1 MHYNKVDMKRVLA
14 FDIGIKNLAF
24 AVVDHLQ
31 EDQEIRSE
39 ICALQQV
46 NLLPPVTEVKC
57 SICALK
63 ASYTVLVPY
72 CKRHIPKTHTV
83 LKELTKKLP
92 TLATLKELAQTHN
105 CVPIT
110 PGKQGIID
118 ALATKFAFPYTQPKQ
133 ANASH
138 VSLEIIHDGLR
149 TMVRANWDLFVTCS
163 HVLLENQPAFTNPH
177 MKSVQILLYA
187 TLREA
192 YLQAHAQ
199 EQSHAYPQIRLV
211 HAKKKVTTAPKGDA
225 GYAMRKRGSEERFTT
240 LFESGALKG
249 TTFYEAWKR
258 APKKADMADA
268 LCMCMDVE

>member
-1 MHYNKVDMKRVLA
+1 MKRVLA

-24 AVVDHLQ
+24 AIVDRTDTSHVH
-31 EDQEIRSE
+31 
-39 ICALQQV
+39 ALQQV
-46 NLLPPVTEVKC
+46 NLLPPVTAVTC
-57 SICALK
+57 SVCTLK
-63 ASYTVLVPY
+63 ASYQVTRPY

-92 TLATLKELAQTHN
+92 TLPILKELAQTHG
-105 CVPIT
+105 CVPTT
-110 PGKQGIID
+110 PGKQGVLD

-149 TMVRANWDLFVTCS
+149 EMVRTHWDLFIACS

-177 MKSVQILLYA
+177 MKSVQVLLYA

-192 YLQAHAQ
+192 YLQYS
-199 EQSHAYPQIRLV
+199 QSQSQAMPQIRLV
-211 HAKKKVTTAPKGDA
+211 HAKKKMTTAPKGDA
-225 GYAMRKRGSEERFTT
+225 GYAERKRGSEERLVT
-240 LFESGALKG
+240 LFESGTLIG
-249 TTFYEAWKR
+249 PLFYEAWKH

-268 LCMCMDVE
+268 LCMCMDLE

>member
-1 MHYNKVDMKRVLA
+1 MKRVLA

-24 AVVDHLQ
+24 AVVDRTTQHVL
-31 EDQEIRSE
+31 
-39 ICALQQV
+39 ALQQI
-46 NLLPPVTEVKC
+46 NLLPPVTAVTC
-57 SICALK
+57 SVCALK
-63 ASYTVLVPY
+63 ASYQVTLPY

-92 TLATLKELAQTHN
+92 TLPTLKELAQTHG

-110 PGKQGIID
+110 SGKQGVLD

-138 VSLEIIHDGLR
+138 ASLEIIHDGLR
-149 TMVRANWDLFVTCS
+149 EMVHTYWDLFSTCT

-187 TLREA
+187 TIRVA
-192 YLQAHAQ
+192 YLQAQATP
-199 EQSHAYPQIRLV
+199 QSTVQIRLV
-211 HAKKKVTTAPKGDA
+211 HAKKKMTTAPKGDA
-225 GYAMRKRGSEERFTT
+225 GYAERKRGSEERLVN
-240 LFESGALKG
+240 LFESGAITG
-249 TTFYEAWKR
+249 PFYEAWKR

-268 LCMCMDVE
+268 LCMCMDLE